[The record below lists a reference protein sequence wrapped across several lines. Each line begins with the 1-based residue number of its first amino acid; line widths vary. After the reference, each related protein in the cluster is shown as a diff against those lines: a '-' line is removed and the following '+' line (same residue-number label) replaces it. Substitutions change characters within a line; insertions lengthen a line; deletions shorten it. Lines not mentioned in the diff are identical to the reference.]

1 MKRHRGN
8 PPLPSVQCPRAD
20 VHVPHV
26 WVTGDE
32 DNEMRCPGLDRDE
45 AAARMVFGASDQSPK
60 TPPSAQ
66 VEAALKIQKLEE
78 YSSAQ
83 LDRLDDYLHRLQ
95 EVEKRLDEHARCI
108 ADLMLRGDQSERG
121 VLLPAVY
128 AEAHP
133 LRASLEAI
141 AAWTHPESWTL
152 SGLPDERQRTRAVL
166 SEIHAKVTAALA
178 GEEVSPP

>member
-1 MKRHRGN
+1 MTPRR
-8 PPLPSVQCPRAD
+8 PPPIAQCPRAD

-45 AAARMVFGASDQSPK
+45 AAARMVFGDPSPEEPSDG
-60 TPPSAQ
+60 
-66 VEAALKIQKLEE
+66 E
-78 YSSAQ
+78 
-83 LDRLDDYLHRLQ
+83 RLDYLWRLE

-108 ADLMLRGDQSERG
+108 ADLMLRGDQPERG

-128 AEAHP
+128 TEEGQAHL

-166 SEIHAKVTAALA
+166 AEIHSKVTQALA